1 MKTLYWLTHDLRLDD
16 NPCIARAAASESL
29 IMVYCINPRWFSPF
43 RYHLPSLGTHRWNFL
58 QESISDFNRS
68 LLDLGQRLLVVYQRP
83 EIALCELIDLHKIE
97 RLCVSRQFGYDEIEA
112 LRYIGK
118 TRPELVIEQVDS
130 YTLFDDLLEKEK
142 TPFNQGK
149 WPSTFSQFRRKAEQ
163 LVVPDPRPIPAAL
176 PPSPLNTAQ
185 STRVLQRPDWVPSP
199 SSSGCEFRGGEN
211 AAEKHLSDYLSGD
224 LPLHYKE
231 VRNSLDGWEN
241 SSKMSPWL
249 NSGCLSPRRLKAAIS
264 DYEEKNYAN
273 DSTEWLFVELLW
285 REYFQWTALR
295 LGTGLFSFKGTAK
308 ASPLTSYY
316 PERFQKWCFGGTP
329 YPLVN
334 ACMNQLAETGYLS
347 NRGRQIAASCLVNEL
362 EVDWRH
368 GAAWFEHQLV
378 DYDVAANW
386 GNWQYI
392 AGVGADPR
400 GGRHFNLDKQTEMFD
415 SDGRYRQRWVKVPGN
430 AVLDTRD
437 AADWPIDIGE
447 T

>member
-1 MKTLYWLTHDLRLDD
+1 MKTLCWLTHDLRLDD
-16 NPCIARAAASESL
+16 NPCLVRAAASESL
-29 IMVYCINPRWFSPF
+29 LMVYCVNPRWFSPF

-58 QESISDFNRS
+58 QESITDFNRS
-68 LLDLGQRLLVVYQRP
+68 LLGLGQRLLVVYQRP
-83 EIALCELIDLHKIE
+83 EIALAELIDLHKIE
-97 RLCVSRQFGYDEIEA
+97 RLCVSRQFGYDEIETISYLA
-112 LRYIGK
+112 KRF
-118 TRPELVIEQVDS
+118 PQLVIEQVDS
-130 YTLFDDLLEKEK
+130 YTLFDNLLDEENPAF
-142 TPFNQGK
+142 TK
-149 WPSTFSQFRRKAEQ
+149 WPDTFSRFRRRAEQ
-163 LVVPDPRPIPAAL
+163 LVIPDPSPSLVALPL
-176 PPSPLNTAQ
+176 PPSNTIQSAQ
-185 STRVLQRPDWVPSP
+185 ALRRPDWVPSP
-199 SSSGCEFRGGEN
+199 SGSGCYFRGGEG
-211 AAEKHLSDYLSGD
+211 AAEKHLEEYFSKD
-224 LPLHYKE
+224 LPLRYKE

-249 NSGCLSPRRLKAAIS
+249 NTGCLSSRRLKASIS
-264 DYEEKNYAN
+264 AYEHKNQSN
-273 DSTEWLFVELLW
+273 DSTEWLLVELLW
-285 REYFQWTALR
+285 REYFQWSALL
-295 LGTGLFSFKGTAK
+295 LGKGLFSFKGTAK
-308 ASPLTSYY
+308 AAPLTSYY

-334 ACMNQLAETGYLS
+334 ACMNQLSETGYLS

-400 GGRHFNLDKQTEMFD
+400 GGRHFNLGKQTEMFD
-415 SDGRYRQRWVKVPGN
+415 SDGCYRERWVKVPGN